1 MNVVKI
7 GEKRKK
13 ERLLQDLTRKQSLQT
28 ATRAL
33 EAGDPLLC
41 LGLVDLGPHVL
52 ARISSVHFHQLGKIE
67 LGLLEDFHFS
77 DEDVLEGEDGLALLL
92 NLRADGL
99 GEGDA
104 VGGVGR
110 REGKGEMSESAGP
123 LRHRSLTGEV
133 PKRNLSLSA
142 VHGK

>member
-1 MNVVKI
+1 VNVVKI

-33 EAGDPLLC
+33 EAGDPLLG

-52 ARISSVHFHQLGKIE
+52 SRIRSVHFHQLGKIE
-67 LGLLEDFHFS
+67 LRLLEDL
-77 DEDVLEGEDGLALLL
+77 DLADKNVLEGEDGLALLL

-99 GEGDA
+99 GEGDT
-104 VGGVGR
+104 VGGW
-110 REGKGEMSESAGP
+110 EG
-123 LRHRSLTGEV
+123 
-133 PKRNLSLSA
+133 
-142 VHGK
+142 